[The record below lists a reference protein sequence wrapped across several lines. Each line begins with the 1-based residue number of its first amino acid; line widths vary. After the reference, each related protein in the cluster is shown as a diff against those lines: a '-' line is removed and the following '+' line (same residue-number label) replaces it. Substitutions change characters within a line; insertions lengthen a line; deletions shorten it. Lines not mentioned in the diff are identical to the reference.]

1 MSNIDF
7 SQVVTPEA
15 KAAMARVALFA
26 DLARIRW
33 KAETGG
39 ITLQDGTTLP
49 SDEVTARKLTS
60 AVTSLQNGMVSEPVA
75 WKFPGGWQD
84 LTQAQIEAAA
94 AAVAQHVQACFS
106 AERAVH
112 QQIEALSDAD
122 LAGFD
127 VPAVFDAAL
136 AAPAAET

>member
-7 SQVVTPEA
+7 SQAVTAEA
-15 KAAMARVALFA
+15 KVVAARSALVAA
-26 DLARIRW
+26 LAEIRW

-39 ITLQDGTTLP
+39 VTLPDGTALP
-49 SDEVTARKLTS
+49 TDEVSARKLTS
-60 AVTSLQNGMVSEPVA
+60 AVTSLQNGMVTAPVA

-84 LTQAQIEAAA
+84 LTQAQVEAAA

-112 QQIEALSDAD
+112 QQVASLSDAEV
-122 LAGFD
+122 AGFD
-127 VPAVFDAAL
+127 VATAFDAAMSGGGSV
-136 AAPAAET
+136 

>member
-7 SQVVTPEA
+7 SQQISPEA
-15 KAAMARVALFA
+15 KAAKARVALFA

-33 KAETGG
+33 EAETGG
-39 ITLQDGTTLP
+39 VTLQDGTALP
-49 SDEVTARKLTS
+49 SDEVSARKLTS
-60 AVTSLQNGMVSEPVA
+60 AVTSLQNSMVSEPVA

-106 AERAVH
+106 AERTVH
-112 QQIEALSDAD
+112 QQIDALTDAQVP
-122 LAGFD
+122 GFD
-127 VPAVFDAAL
+127 VQAAFGAAL
-136 AAPAAET
+136 AGQGGA